1 MILQA
6 AAFPVPIS
14 LLVFNKCSPT
24 TEGMLRPKSLSM
36 YQTNAKETFVYCSSV
51 SSIAEEY
58 SLQHQCDRILLGG
71 RNGILNSICSKH
83 NCILK
88 PLFIPLTQSV
98 HIILALTRCFL
109 LQSLCSHL
117 KAIPPHSSNKRWQ
130 KVLQAR
136 VFSSLS
142 YRE

>member
-36 YQTNAKETFVYCSSV
+36 YRTNAKETFVYSSSV

-58 SLQHQCDRILLGG
+58 SHQHCVTGSCWEGG
-71 RNGILNSICSKH
+71 MVSQRAYARSI
-83 NCILK
+83 I
-88 PLFIPLTQSV
+88 
-98 HIILALTRCFL
+98 
-109 LQSLCSHL
+109 
-117 KAIPPHSSNKRWQ
+117 
-130 KVLQAR
+130 
-136 VFSSLS
+136 VF
-142 YRE
+142 